1 MSNAKLKRILRERY
15 GGKCSLCGR
24 YLKKEK
30 QTLHHRQPKSCNG
43 KDTLSNSCIICE
55 QCSIIIHRF
64 KYGSEAYTTLDN
76 AIAKNLKKN
85 DKYEQ

>member
-1 MSNAKLKRILRERY
+1 MSNSKLKVILRERY

-30 QTLHHRQPKSCNG
+30 QTLHHRKPKSHNG
-43 KDTLSNSCIICE
+43 TNTLSNSCIICQ

-64 KYGSEAYTTLDN
+64 EYGSEAYSILDN
-76 AIAKNLKKN
+76 VIEKNMKKN
-85 DKYEQ
+85 DKYEK